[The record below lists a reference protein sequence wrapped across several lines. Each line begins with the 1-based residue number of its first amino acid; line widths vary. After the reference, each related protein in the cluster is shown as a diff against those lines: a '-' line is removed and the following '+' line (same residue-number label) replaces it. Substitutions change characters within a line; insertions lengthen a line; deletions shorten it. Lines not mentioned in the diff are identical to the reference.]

1 MCFKKSICTES
12 EGNTAFQNELD
23 DKAIAAYTEVINEL
37 EAKQCDEDEL
47 SYLKTSY
54 QYMGFIYTYDKQDF
68 DTAKPYW
75 DKLLK
80 LDPQNKLAND
90 AYEKA
95 GLKPGE

>member
-1 MCFKKSICTES
+1 MSWK
-12 EGNTAFQNELD
+12 Q
-23 DKAIAAYTEVINEL
+23 
-37 EAKQCDEDEL
+37 KQCDEDEL
-47 SYLKTSY
+47 SYLRHLTS
-54 QYMGFIYTYDKQDF
+54 IWASSIPTTNRDF